1 MKPAIFVSL
10 SILALVS
17 VSTAQDFPPLDGDQR
32 AAIVD
37 KIAEA
42 LQEVYVFPD
51 VAQQMDDH
59 VHGQLRGGAYDA
71 IDSLPAFTDRLTED
85 LQSISHDLHLRVRP
99 IPPRDISEEQTLDED
114 EVRRRRLAQARAA
127 NFGFEKLEILAGNVG
142 YLDLRG
148 FLPAEYGGA
157 TAIAAMN
164 FLANADALI
173 VDLRQNGGGS
183 PSMIQLISS
192 YFFAEPVHLNSFYIR
207 REDKMDQFWTQ
218 AWVAGPKLTE
228 VPIWVLT
235 SGRTFSAAE
244 EFTYN
249 LKNLERATIVG
260 ETTGGGAHPVDNHTF
275 PELGVQ
281 MSLPFGR
288 AVNPITETNWEG
300 TGIEPHVAVPADQ
313 ALTVA
318 HRDALAKL
326 RDAAEDPERQAFLSW
341 ALESLEL
348 ELEPVSLDPAALPAY
363 VGDYGPRRV
372 RLADGA
378 LTYQRGDG
386 PLYRLVPMGGD
397 RFALQDNDRFR
408 IRFERDGAGRVV
420 TLVGLYDDGSEEPS
434 SRSGGAEE

>member
-1 MKPAIFVSL
+1 
-10 SILALVS
+10 
-17 VSTAQDFPPLDGDQR
+17 
-32 AAIVD
+32 
-37 KIAEA
+37 
-42 LQEVYVFPD
+42 
-51 VAQQMDDH
+51 
-59 VHGQLRGGAYDA
+59 
-71 IDSLPAFTDRLTED
+71 
-85 LQSISHDLHLRVRP
+85 
-99 IPPRDISEEQTLDED
+99 
-114 EVRRRRLAQARAA
+114 
-127 NFGFEKLEILAGNVG
+127 
-142 YLDLRG
+142 
-148 FLPAEYGGA
+148 
-157 TAIAAMN
+157 MN